1 MKQLLLLLVLLVP
14 ACLHGQ
20 TMPVVPIPQLPVIRP
35 PQPPNPYQSLSPGSN
50 GVSIPDVGQEQI
62 ERRNREMINEAMGM
76 AHESALRERLKSDI
90 AMLSTRGFPSQAD
103 QEGAASFYSA
113 FKQIDSMLQGKTMLD
128 LGKAVF
134 LVENAYYGNTLNYA
148 EYEKSLDDKIK
159 FCRQKIKEERLDPES
174 NLVKNMMLFRFVSDT
189 LQLKS
194 GTKGH
199 TITHFPIKYDLDDY
213 KSEKNFDSHFVTKL
227 MRSGS
232 GQCYSMP
239 LYYLVLAEKIGA
251 KAYWSF
257 SPRHTFVK
265 IQDED
270 KAWYNLELTCGAIL
284 SDAHYMNSSYIKAE
298 AIRNR
303 IYLEPMEKKE
313 IVAEMLIGLARNYY
327 QRFGMDNFY
336 LDCANAASL
345 YLKNQLDPLT
355 LKSIYETRL
364 TLTLAHL
371 LQAPKPEIMK
381 EKYPDSYKH
390 YENMLNLYARIDSLG
405 YEETPADVYANWL
418 KHIDK
423 LKAERSNRKIFIGIG
438 KTKRIEKR

>member
-1 MKQLLLLLVLLVP
+1 MKQLLLLLILLAP
-14 ACLHGQ
+14 AWLHGQ

-35 PQPPNPYQSLSPGSN
+35 PQPPTPYQSLSPGSN

-62 ERRNREMINEAMGM
+62 ERRNRKMIDEAMEM
-76 AHESALRERLKSDI
+76 AHESARRERLKSDI

-103 QEGAASFYSA
+103 QEGAANFYSA
-113 FKQIDSMLQGKTMLD
+113 FRQIDSMLQGKTMLD

-189 LQLKS
+189 LQLKL

-239 LYYLVLAEKIGA
+239 LYYLVLAEK
-251 KAYWSF
+251 
-257 SPRHTFVK
+257 
-265 IQDED
+265 
-270 KAWYNLELTCGAIL
+270 
-284 SDAHYMNSSYIKAE
+284 
-298 AIRNR
+298 
-303 IYLEPMEKKE
+303 
-313 IVAEMLIGLARNYY
+313 
-327 QRFGMDNFY
+327 
-336 LDCANAASL
+336 
-345 YLKNQLDPLT
+345 
-355 LKSIYETRL
+355 
-364 TLTLAHL
+364 
-371 LQAPKPEIMK
+371 
-381 EKYPDSYKH
+381 
-390 YENMLNLYARIDSLG
+390 
-405 YEETPADVYANWL
+405 
-418 KHIDK
+418 
-423 LKAERSNRKIFIGIG
+423 
-438 KTKRIEKR
+438 